1 MLSPVL
7 AQFLIHPP
15 GFPLST
21 PIGEVTQA
29 LAQHSSD
36 LCSHIIIIDDQQRP
50 VGALSVRHLWR
61 CISLTSDT
69 LERFQPDIEPTLQV
83 YAQQPLMTVWP
94 LPPAEI
100 APPVVAV
107 DEAMRYVGI
116 VSPTAVLTWLANTL
130 PFPDHSLPQKPSPP
144 APEPPTKPWLLEVSH
159 TLKNPMTSLLGLSTL
174 LLDPRIGS
182 LNDRQTRYAG
192 LIQQVVRRL
201 ISLVNQLLD
210 WMRLDVGQLQLSV
223 EPIALSEFIH
233 GAWESYRLQLAS
245 TQATASWTE
254 HFRLELPPAPLELQG
269 DPLRLHQ
276 SLHGVLDYFL
286 QHQADP
292 IGIKASPWGSW
303 LGITLWTVTPD
314 LPPPEELTEV
324 GQVSK
329 GADQAVQPTPLDSL
343 GLLLARRFCQGQ
355 GGDLTYCTSTH
366 GTWITLLLSP
376 VAPTPITPEEIEP
389 TVLVLLLSYRPDI
402 IEQVSLKLQHSSY
415 RLAIARSE
423 AEARGMVQRL
433 QPTVVLRCDQSFPS
447 ALPDLRN
454 TLTPPQGV
462 GMTCLKLETNPEPVT
477 VNSTDQAEPTVTL
490 DTLTTSLGHFRI
502 PPLTHGRNGLP
513 SLTLLL
519 LPLPSLLLAESPGL
533 TPELRFWL
541 QHYQCRLLQV
551 DDLPQ
556 ARVLS
561 RVWQPD
567 ALLVDAAGYV
577 TRDHWQTLA
586 QDSELARLPL
596 VVLTT
601 NPVEA
606 DAVPTGIKVYDC
618 SAQPHQPPPE
628 RMATGLI
635 QTIAAVLENNP

>member
-15 GFPLST
+15 SFPLST

-36 LCSHIIIIDDQQRP
+36 LCSYIIIIDAQQRP

-61 CISLTSDT
+61 CISVASET

-94 LPPAEI
+94 LPPADI

-116 VSPTAVLTWLANTL
+116 VSPPAVLTWLANTI

-144 APEPPTKPWLLEVSH
+144 SPEPPTKPWLLEVSH

-174 LLDPRIGS
+174 LLDPRVGS
-182 LNDRQTRYAG
+182 LNDRQIRYAG

-210 WMRLDVGQLQLSV
+210 WMRLDAGQLQLSV
-223 EPIALSEFIH
+223 EPIALSEFVH
-233 GAWESYRLQLAS
+233 GTWECYRLQLPS
-245 TQATASWTE
+245 TQATATWTE
-254 HFRLELPPAPLELQG
+254 HFRLELPPEPLELQG
-269 DPLRLHQ
+269 DPVRLHQ

-286 QHQADP
+286 QHQAEP
-292 IGIKASPWGSW
+292 AGIKVALWGPW
-303 LGITLWTVTPD
+303 LGLTLWTITPELH
-314 LPPPEELTEV
+314 LPEGLTQV
-324 GQVSK
+324 GQVAE
-329 GADQAVQPTPLDSL
+329 GADQTVQPTPLDSL

-355 GGDLTYCTSTH
+355 GGDLTYCTTTH
-366 GTWITLLLSP
+366 GTWITLLLPQGNPANIGQKES
-376 VAPTPITPEEIEP
+376 EP
-389 TVLVLLLSYRPDI
+389 TALVLLLSYRPNV
-402 IEQVSLKLQHSSY
+402 IEQVALKLQNSCY

-423 AEARGMVQRL
+423 AEARGMIQRL
-433 QPTVVLRCDQSFPS
+433 QPTVVLRCDQSFPA
-447 ALPDLRN
+447 ALPDLTN
-454 TLTPPQGV
+454 TLYPPPGA
-462 GMTCLKLETNPEPVT
+462 GITCLKLKTNPEPVT
-477 VNSTDQAEPTVTL
+477 VDPTDQTEPTVTL
-490 DTLTTSLGHFRI
+490 NTLTTSLRRFRT
-502 PPLTHGRNGLP
+502 PPLAHGRNGLP

-519 LPLPSLLLAESPGL
+519 LPLSSLPLAGSSGL

-567 ALLVDAAGYV
+567 ALLIDAAGSV
-577 TRDHWQTLA
+577 TRDHWHTLA
-586 QDSELARLPL
+586 QDSELAKLPL

-601 NPVEA
+601 NPIEA

-618 SAQPHQPPPE
+618 STYSRHPPE
-628 RMATGLI
+628 LMATDLI
-635 QTIAAVLENNP
+635 ETIAAALDQ

>member
-36 LCSHIIIIDDQQRP
+36 LCSYIIIIDAQQRP

-61 CISLTSDT
+61 CISVASET
-69 LERFQPDIEPTLQV
+69 LERFQSDIEPTLQV
-83 YAQQPLMTVWP
+83 YAQQPLMSVWP
-94 LPPAEI
+94 LPPADI
-100 APPVVAV
+100 APPVVVV
-107 DEAMRYVGI
+107 DEAMRYLGI
-116 VSPTAVLTWLANTL
+116 VSPPAVLAWLADTIQ
-130 PFPDHSLPQKPSPP
+130 FTDHSRPQKSPSPP
-144 APEPPTKPWLLEVSH
+144 PESPTKSWLLEVSH
-159 TLKNPMTSLLGLSTL
+159 TLKNPMTSLLGLATL
-174 LLDPRIGS
+174 LLDPRVGP

-210 WMRLDVGQLQLSV
+210 WMRLDAGQLQLSV
-223 EPIALSEFIH
+223 EPIALSEFVH
-233 GAWESYRLQLAS
+233 GTWERYRLQLPS
-245 TQATASWTE
+245 TQATATWTE
-254 HFRLELPPAPLELQG
+254 RFRLELPPEPLELQG
-269 DPLRLHQ
+269 DPVRLHQ

-286 QHQADP
+286 QHQAEP
-292 IGIKASPWGSW
+292 AGMKAALWGPW
-303 LGITLWTVTPD
+303 LGLTLWTITPELH
-314 LPPPEELTEV
+314 LPEGLTQV
-324 GQVSK
+324 GQVAE
-329 GADQAVQPTPLDSL
+329 GADQTVQPTPLDSL

-355 GGDLTYCTSTH
+355 GGDLTYCTTTH
-366 GTWITLLLSP
+366 GTWITLLLPQGNPANIGQKKS
-376 VAPTPITPEEIEP
+376 EP
-389 TVLVLLLSYRPDI
+389 TALVLLLSYRPNV
-402 IEQVSLKLQHSSY
+402 IEQVALKLQNSCY

-433 QPTVVLRCDQSFPS
+433 QPTVVLRCDQSFPA
-447 ALPDLRN
+447 ALPDLTN
-454 TLTPPQGV
+454 TLYPPPGA
-462 GMTCLKLETNPEPVT
+462 GITCLKLKTSPGPVT
-477 VNSTDQAEPTVTL
+477 VDPTDQTEPTVTL
-490 DTLTTSLGHFRI
+490 NTLTTSLRRFRT
-502 PPLTHGRNGLP
+502 PLLSHGRNGLP

-519 LPLPSLLLAESPGL
+519 LPLSSLPLAGSSGL

-567 ALLVDAAGYV
+567 ALLIDAAGFV
-577 TRDHWQTLA
+577 ARDHWQTLA
-586 QDSELARLPL
+586 QDSELAKLPL
-596 VVLTT
+596 VALTT
-601 NPVEA
+601 NPIEA

-618 SAQPHQPPPE
+618 STYSRHPPE
-628 RMATGLI
+628 LMATDLI
-635 QTIAAVLENNP
+635 ETIAAALDQ